1 LVAKKNKKAGLIAFE
16 MAQIKH
22 DLVFTREE
30 SKFNRPLNWH
40 KRRKQVQSSHKP
52 KKQVQ
57 PSSQMSQVKKTSS
70 NLV

>member
-1 LVAKKNKKAGLIAFE
+1 
-16 MAQIKH
+16 MAQIKD
-22 DLVFTREE
+22 DLVLTKEE

-40 KRRKQVQSSHKP
+40 KRRKQVQSSHKPKKQVQSSHKP